1 MIDVDEILSKF
12 PRACLQHGPT
22 PLERL
27 NRISNQLGIDL
38 WIKRDDLTGLGF
50 GGNKVRQLEFYLGAA
65 QAKGADTILIT
76 GAVQSNYVRT
86 AAAAAAKLGLAA
98 ILQLEDR
105 VPGKGD
111 IYRKSGN
118 VLLGQML
125 GADYMYYPYGEDE
138 AGADKALHQKADELS
153 AQGRVPYVIPLG
165 LNNPPLGALGYM
177 VAARELLA
185 QKADFDAIVIASG
198 SGMTHGGMLA
208 GLRASGSKT
217 LVYGICVRRDQIAQQ
232 ARIKTVTDNILT
244 LVRDDIGVTD
254 SDINTWDGSLAPG
267 YGLMGPSAQKATDMM
282 AHMEGLF
289 LDPVYTAKTFAGV
302 IGLLEAGVIRPDM
315 RVLFVHTGG
324 SPALFAYQT

>member
-1 MIDVDEILSKF
+1 MVNIDNALSNF
-12 PRACLQHGPT
+12 PRACLQQGPT

-27 NRISNQLGIDL
+27 NRISNHLGIDL

-98 ILQLEDR
+98 VLQLEDR
-105 VPGKGD
+105 VPGKGET
-111 IYRKSGN
+111 YRKSGN

-125 GADYMYYPYGEDE
+125 GAEYMHYPHGEDE
-138 AGADKALHQKADELS
+138 AGADQALRQKADQLR
-153 AQGRVPYVIPLG
+153 AKGHVPYVIPLG

-177 VAARELLA
+177 VAAREVLA

-208 GLRASGSKT
+208 GLRTSGSNIP
-217 LVYGICVRRDQIAQQ
+217 VYGICVRRNRIEQQ
-232 ARIKTVTDNILT
+232 LRIKTVTDNIAT
-244 LVRDDIGVTD
+244 LVQGDLGVTE
-254 SDINTWDGSLAPG
+254 SDINTWDNSLAPG
-267 YGLMGPSAQKATDMM
+267 YGLMGPLAQKATDMM

-302 IGLLEAGVIRPDM
+302 LGLLTEGVIRPGM

-324 SPALFAYQT
+324 SPALFAYQ